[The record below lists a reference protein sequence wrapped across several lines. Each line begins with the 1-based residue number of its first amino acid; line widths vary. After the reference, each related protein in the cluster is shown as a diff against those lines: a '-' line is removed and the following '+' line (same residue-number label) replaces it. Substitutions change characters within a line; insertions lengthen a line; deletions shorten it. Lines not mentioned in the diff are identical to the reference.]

1 MAVLIMGARGGL
13 YIGRIG
19 SLCPKRGGGSRASP
33 SYVRGVLATAHDT
46 ESHQPPP
53 RIIANGPRTH
63 AGGKPLVSGS
73 TGVADAVVVGEA
85 VGLALGEADAL
96 ALGEAVGLA
105 EAEALEAGLAA
116 ALSPTPRSSIPL
128 PLSSKPRSS
137 LAEAEALLI
146 ALVEAEALEAGLA
159 TALSSTPRLFIPL
172 SSKPLSSAPR
182 TCIPLSSK
190 PPSSPWAAATGA
202 NTDTANATDKTSNNH
217 LRIVSPL
224 FRLHIQGKDASP
236 RFV

>member
-1 MAVLIMGARGGL
+1 M
-13 YIGRIG
+13 
-19 SLCPKRGGGSRASP
+19 
-33 SYVRGVLATAHDT
+33 
-46 ESHQPPP
+46 
-53 RIIANGPRTH
+53 
-63 AGGKPLVSGS
+63 SGS

-105 EAEALEAGLAA
+105 EAEALEAGLA
-116 ALSPTPRSSIPL
+116 
-128 PLSSKPRSS
+128 
-137 LAEAEALLI
+137 
-146 ALVEAEALEAGLA
+146 

-190 PPSSPWAAATGA
+190 PRSSPWAAATGA

-224 FRLHIQGKDASP
+224 FRLHIQERMHHSGSYDLYKFMDLFSLAGQMAVTP
-236 RFV
+236 

>member
-1 MAVLIMGARGGL
+1 
-13 YIGRIG
+13 
-19 SLCPKRGGGSRASP
+19 
-33 SYVRGVLATAHDT
+33 
-46 ESHQPPP
+46 
-53 RIIANGPRTH
+53 
-63 AGGKPLVSGS
+63 VSGS

-105 EAEALEAGLAA
+105 EAEAL
-116 ALSPTPRSSIPL
+116 
-128 PLSSKPRSS
+128 
-137 LAEAEALLI
+137 LI
-146 ALVEAEALEAGLA
+146 ALVEAEALEAGEA

-172 SSKPLSSAPR
+172 SSAPWA
-182 TCIPLSSK
+182 CIPLSSK
-190 PPSSPWAAATGA
+190 PPSSPWAPATGA
-202 NTDTANATDKTSNNH
+202 NTDTANATDKTSNDH

>member
-1 MAVLIMGARGGL
+1 
-13 YIGRIG
+13 
-19 SLCPKRGGGSRASP
+19 
-33 SYVRGVLATAHDT
+33 
-46 ESHQPPP
+46 
-53 RIIANGPRTH
+53 
-63 AGGKPLVSGS
+63 VSGS
-73 TGVADAVVVGEA
+73 TGVAAAVVLGEA

-105 EAEALEAGLAA
+105 EAEA
-116 ALSPTPRSSIPL
+116 
-128 PLSSKPRSS
+128 
-137 LAEAEALLI
+137 
-146 ALVEAEALEAGLA
+146 VEAGLA
-159 TALSSTPRLFIPL
+159 TVVSSTPRLFIPL

-182 TCIPLSSK
+182 ACIPLSSK

-224 FRLHIQGKDASP
+224 FRLHIQGKDALP

>member
-1 MAVLIMGARGGL
+1 MPEAFWRRRTI
-13 YIGRIG
+13 
-19 SLCPKRGGGSRASP
+19 PRAIS
-33 SYVRGVLATAHDT
+33 
-46 ESHQPPP
+46 PPP

-73 TGVADAVVVGEA
+73 TGMADAVVLGEA
-85 VGLALGEADAL
+85 VGLALGEAVGL
-96 ALGEAVGLA
+96 ALGEAPELA

-116 ALSPTPRSSIPL
+116 AFSS
-128 PLSSKPRSS
+128 
-137 LAEAEALLI
+137 
-146 ALVEAEALEAGLA
+146 
-159 TALSSTPRLFIPL
+159 TALLFIPL

-190 PPSSPWAAATGA
+190 PRSSAPRVCLPLSSTPPSSPWAAATGA
-202 NTDTANATDKTSNNH
+202 KTDTANATDKTSNNH

-224 FRLHIQGKDASP
+224 FRLYIHEKDAPP

>member
-1 MAVLIMGARGGL
+1 
-13 YIGRIG
+13 
-19 SLCPKRGGGSRASP
+19 
-33 SYVRGVLATAHDT
+33 
-46 ESHQPPP
+46 
-53 RIIANGPRTH
+53 
-63 AGGKPLVSGS
+63 
-73 TGVADAVVVGEA
+73 VADAVVVGEA

-96 ALGEAVGLA
+96 ALGEAVG
-105 EAEALEAGLAA
+105 
-116 ALSPTPRSSIPL
+116 
-128 PLSSKPRSS
+128 

-224 FRLHIQGKDASP
+224 FRLHIQGKDALP

>member
-1 MAVLIMGARGGL
+1 MSEAS
-13 YIGRIG
+13 YGRRTTRRPI
-19 SLCPKRGGGSRASP
+19 S
-33 SYVRGVLATAHDT
+33 
-46 ESHQPPP
+46 PPP
-53 RIIANGPRTH
+53 RIIANGPSTH

-73 TGVADAVVVGEA
+73 TGVADAVAVGEA

-105 EAEALEAGLAA
+105 EAEAL
-116 ALSPTPRSSIPL
+116 
-128 PLSSKPRSS
+128 
-137 LAEAEALLI
+137 LI

-159 TALSSTPRLFIPL
+159 TALSSALRLFIPL
-172 SSKPLSSAPR
+172 SSKPLSSVPL
-182 TCIPLSSK
+182 TSIPLSSK
-190 PPSSPWAAATGA
+190 PRSSAPRACMPLSSKPRSSPWAAATGA

-224 FRLHIQGKDASP
+224 FRLHIQGKDAPP

>member
-1 MAVLIMGARGGL
+1 
-13 YIGRIG
+13 
-19 SLCPKRGGGSRASP
+19 
-33 SYVRGVLATAHDT
+33 
-46 ESHQPPP
+46 
-53 RIIANGPRTH
+53 
-63 AGGKPLVSGS
+63 VSGS

-85 VGLALGEADAL
+85 VGLALGEA
-96 ALGEAVGLA
+96 VGLA
-105 EAEALEAGLAA
+105 EAEALEAGLPA
-116 ALSPTPRSSIPL
+116 ALSPTLRSSIPL

-159 TALSSTPRLFIPL
+159 TALSPTPRLFIPL
-172 SSKPLSSAPR
+172 SSKPR
-182 TCIPLSSK
+182 
-190 PPSSPWAAATGA
+190 SSPWAAATGA